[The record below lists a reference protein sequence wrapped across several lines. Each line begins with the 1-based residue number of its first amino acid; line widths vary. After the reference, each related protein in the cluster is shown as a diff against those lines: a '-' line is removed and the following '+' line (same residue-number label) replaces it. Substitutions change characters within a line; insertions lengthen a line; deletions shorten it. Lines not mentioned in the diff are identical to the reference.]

1 MNRRSFLAGLGV
13 ALLLPEPRRVYS
25 FPSVPAW
32 RTIVEVDFT
41 ELLGG
46 PLVLTAGESAV
57 VKWNEGPEICLRP
70 SGTTIA
76 LAKLREE
83 LRRSPVVVLPP
94 GYAVKLIEPPARPS
108 HQLAAEVSNGVRLYP
123 AGTGRERRAS

>member
-1 MNRRSFLAGLGV
+1 MTGSPLRDLGSIQRIPMNRRSFLAGLGV

-25 FPSVPAW
+25 FPSATIW
-32 RTIVEVDFT
+32 RPLYEVDFT
-41 ELLGG
+41 KLLGG
-46 PLVLTAGESAV
+46 SLVF
-57 VKWNEGPEICLRP
+57 P
-70 SGTTIA
+70 SGKTIA
-76 LAKLREE
+76 LSRLREE

-94 GYAVKLIEPPARPS
+94 GYAVKLIEPTARPS